1 MELLR
6 EYRRKK
12 CCQGLR
18 ALDSTIS
25 SNTIQAIYQKN
36 MKERVL
42 RKTAAKGS
50 WDKNVEI
57 KIKTNLVWS
66 ERKMLE
72 MISKR
77 TSLKKAEKET
87 MEAVSRK
94 GIRRNWIAAGIRW
107 LEGMEE
113 VVENCWSPVS
123 TKCQEMKF
131 LASEQPC
138 GIYSCRWRGP
148 PLICAPLGLRH
159 QAEIHG

>member
-113 VVENCWSPVS
+113 VVENC
-123 TKCQEMKF
+123 
-131 LASEQPC
+131 
-138 GIYSCRWRGP
+138 
-148 PLICAPLGLRH
+148 
-159 QAEIHG
+159 